1 MMSSAA
7 ASGPAS
13 TAALWRWLAGAL
25 AWGLGAAASDALDG
39 WISSGGLALPL
50 VLAGALAAACW
61 PAWATALGCV
71 AATLWFNWSFV
82 VPRGS
87 LQVGQP
93 QDVLLLAT
101 LLAVSLGVAW
111 LAQRQA
117 ALQQRLRLQTAQAL
131 QLQRLAETLATC
143 TTAAAATHALQEEL
157 QLNGVGRCVVSL
169 LHADE
174 RLNALSPDH
183 ASDNERSGLALCASQ
198 AQALG
203 PGTGRYDTQPALYLP
218 LRAPGGCQG
227 AVLLEW
233 PPEATPDL
241 PHTQALCRHLAGH
254 LERLQ
259 MAHQAAAAHQ
269 QAQDHALRNTLLA
282 AVAHDHRT
290 PLASILSAA
299 TALRDEDARWSPAQ
313 RQELSARIANE
324 ATQLARVTDNALQLA
339 RLDAQ
344 PTSLQRDWQSLEEL
358 VGSVLTRQ
366 RQRTPGT
373 RLRAR
378 VAPDL
383 PLVRCDAVLVV
394 QALENLVDNALKF
407 SPPEEWV
414 EILAR
419 REGDQLRLAV
429 RDRGPGL
436 PPSQRERVFQAFQRG
451 EPGGPDSAPAQRG
464 AGLGL
469 ALCRAVAQAHGWT
482 LRHRAR
488 GHGGS
493 AFEFWLPLEPA
504 PAAPEAP

>member
-1 MMSSAA
+1 MTALPLPTAESSAA
-7 ASGPAS
+7 TP
-13 TAALWRWLAGAL
+13 WRWLAGAA
-25 AWGLGAAASDALDG
+25 AWALGAASSWALDG
-39 WISSGGLALPL
+39 WASPGSQALPL
-50 VLAGALAAACW
+50 VLAGALAAAWW

-82 VPRGS
+82 APRGS

-93 QDVLLLAT
+93 QDVLLLVT

-117 ALQQRLRLQTAQAL
+117 ALQQRLRLQAAQAQ
-131 QLQRLAETLATC
+131 QLQHLAEALAAC
-143 TTAAAATHALQEEL
+143 PQHSAAVQALHTEL
-157 QLNGVGRCVVSL
+157 LRCGVGRCVVSL
-169 LHADE
+169 RHVAD
-174 RLNALSPDH
+174 ALGALGPEY
-183 ASDNERSGLALCASQ
+183 ASENERSGLALCTSQ

-203 PGTGRYDTQPALYLP
+203 PGTGRYETQPAHYLP

-233 PPEATPDL
+233 PAEATPDL
-241 PHTQALCRHLAGH
+241 PHVQALCRHLGGH
-254 LERLQ
+254 LERLH
-259 MAHQAAAAHQ
+259 MAQQAEAARQ
-269 QAQDHALRNTLLA
+269 QAQDHALRSTVLA

-299 TALRDEDARWSPAQ
+299 TALRDEDARWSPTQ
-313 RQELSARIANE
+313 RQELSARIASE
-324 ATQLARVTDNALQLA
+324 ALQLARITDNALQLA
-339 RLDAQ
+339 RLDVQ
-344 PTSLQRDWQSLEEL
+344 PGSLQRDWQSLEEL

-436 PPSQRERVFQAFQRG
+436 APSQRERVFQAFQRG
-451 EPGGPDSAPAQRG
+451 EPNAPHSAPAQRG

-469 ALCRAVAQAHGWT
+469 ALCQAVAQAHGWT
-482 LRHRAR
+482 LRHRTR

-493 AFEFWLPLEPA
+493 AFEFWLPVEQPPSA
-504 PAAPEAP
+504 PDAP

>member
-1 MMSSAA
+1 MTFHQPNAEPM
-7 ASGPAS
+7 PAP
-13 TAALWRWLAGAL
+13 ALLRWLAGAL
-25 AWGLGAAASDALDG
+25 AWGVGAASSRALDG
-39 WISSGGLALPL
+39 WASPGSEALPL
-50 VLAGALAAACW
+50 VLAGALAAAWW
-61 PAWATALGCV
+61 PAWATALGCG

-82 VPRGS
+82 GPRGS
-87 LQVGQP
+87 LQVGQA
-93 QDVLLLAT
+93 QDVLLLVT

-111 LAQRQA
+111 QAQRQA
-117 ALQQRLRLQTAQAL
+117 ALQHKLRLQALQAQ
-131 QLQRLAETLATC
+131 QLQRLAEALAAC
-143 TTAAAATHALQEEL
+143 PSISMAVQALHTEL
-157 QLNGVGRCVVSL
+157 LRCGVSRCVVSL
-169 LHADE
+169 RQATE
-174 RLNALSPDH
+174 ALGAVGLEH
-183 ASDNERSGLALCASQ
+183 ASENERSGLALCTSQ
-198 AQALG
+198 GQALG

-233 PPEATPDL
+233 PPETSINL
-241 PHTQALCRHLAGH
+241 PHAQALCRHLAGH
-254 LERLQ
+254 LERLH
-259 MAHQAAAAHQ
+259 MAQ
-269 QAQDHALRNTLLA
+269 QAEAARQQADDHAMRSTLLA

-299 TALRDEDARWSPAQ
+299 TALRDDDARWSPAQ

-339 RLDAQ
+339 RLDVQ
-344 PTSLQRDWQSLEEL
+344 PGSLQRDWQSLEEL

-366 RQRTPGT
+366 RQRTPGS

-407 SPPEEWV
+407 SPPGEWV

-419 REGDQLRLAV
+419 REGDLLRLAV

-436 PPSQRERVFQAFQRG
+436 APSQRERVFQAFQRG
-451 EPGGPDSAPAQRG
+451 EPAGAHTAPVQRG

-469 ALCRAVAQAHGWT
+469 ALCQAVAKAHGWT
-482 LRHRAR
+482 LRHRTR

-493 AFEFWLPLEPA
+493 AFEFLLPVEPP
-504 PAAPEAP
+504 PAAPDTP